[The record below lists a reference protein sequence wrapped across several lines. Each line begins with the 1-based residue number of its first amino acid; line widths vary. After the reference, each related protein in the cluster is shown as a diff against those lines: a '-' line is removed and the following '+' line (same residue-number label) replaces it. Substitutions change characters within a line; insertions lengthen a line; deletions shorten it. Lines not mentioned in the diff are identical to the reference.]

1 MNYSLTSIDGW
12 IPATTEFSA
21 FVFIDVRFAAPFLT
35 STCQGGFAPLS
46 FSDLLTN
53 IWKLFGLTI
62 IIVPLARSPHFD
74 TILIVSLL

>member
-1 MNYSLTSIDGW
+1 MNCNLTSIDGR

-53 IWKLFGLTI
+53 IRKLFGITI

-74 TILIVSLL
+74 TILIISLL